1 MTVKTIKMTGK
12 VSDMFSF
19 TAHDEKG
26 AFVGEYEGYVPKEIF
41 GYGGDY
47 IELTIELATGKII
60 GWKEPDNEEV
70 ENLLKKDSE
79 EDEENNWY

>member
-1 MTVKTIKMTGK
+1 MTVKTIKISGK

-26 AFVGEYEGYVPKEIF
+26 AFVGEYQGYVPEEIF

-47 IELTIELATGKII
+47 IELTIDLETGKIV
-60 GWKEPDNEEV
+60 GWNKPDEEEV
-70 ENLLKKDSE
+70 ERLLLRNE
-79 EDEENNWY
+79 ENEENNWF